1 MKKAAGGAEASSE
14 QQGLKRN
21 SKISELRNSPER
33 NQQFLLDLAQPVPH
47 LPLFLGKCTAH
58 APHQGRA
65 QCVITTQYSPLENGN
80 RNPKLSKKLS
90 LVACSSQETKPLGC
104 LQEWPLN
111 TEQPGT
117 HH

>member
-47 LPLFLGKCTAH
+47 LPLFLGKRTAH

-80 RNPKLSKKLS
+80 RNPKLSKKIISGGMQQSGNQATGML
-90 LVACSSQETKPLGC
+90 AGMAFE
-104 LQEWPLN
+104 
-111 TEQPGT
+111 
-117 HH
+117 H